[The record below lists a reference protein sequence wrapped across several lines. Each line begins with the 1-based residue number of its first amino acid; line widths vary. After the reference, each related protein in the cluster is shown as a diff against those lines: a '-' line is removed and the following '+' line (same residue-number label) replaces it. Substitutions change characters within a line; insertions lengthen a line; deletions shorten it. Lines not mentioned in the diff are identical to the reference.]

1 MGKISI
7 RFYNDK
13 PVRAVWD
20 NNSNCWFFSVLDII
34 SAIRNEDDY
43 SKTRNYWKY
52 LKNKLKKNNSELVS
66 ATIQL
71 KLEAKDGKKYNSDT
85 LNTDGIIMLAKEFP
99 SNQGSKFLDWF
110 TNSDNTIDGKSKQRA
125 YALFDSELLDTFEV
139 GTIKGLQQIHSYLF
153 AGLFDFAGK
162 VRTKTISKGGFMFA
176 NGDYLS
182 TILSEIEKMPENT
195 YDEIVKKYIEMNI
208 AHPFLEGNGRSTR
221 LWLDLIFKKNIGKC
235 VDWSKIDKKEYL
247 NAMKE
252 SVLYPNHINEL
263 LKNAL
268 TDEVEN
274 REIFMKGID
283 YSYYYEEE

>member
-1 MGKISI
+1 M
-7 RFYNDK
+7 
-13 PVRAVWD
+13 
-20 NNSNCWFFSVLDII
+20 FF
-34 SAIRNEDDY
+34 
-43 SKTRNYWKY
+43 
-52 LKNKLKKNNSELVS
+52 KKNNSELVS

-139 GTIKGLQQIHSYLF
+139 GTINGLQQIHSYLF

-176 NGDYLS
+176 NGDYLP

-221 LWLDLIFKKNIGKC
+221 LWFDLIFKKNIGKC

-268 TDEVEN
+268 TDEVES